1 MDDLQLRDKKV
12 SPKLIKT
19 KIYPIAVRTKAGSN
33 GKMSK
38 INQDM

>member
-1 MDDLQLRDKKV
+1 LNLSNKEV
-12 SPKLIKT
+12 SPKAIKT
-19 KIYPIAVRTKAGSN
+19 KYYPIAVRTKAGSN